1 MTNVE
6 LVQNK
11 KLASD
16 KWSFRF
22 PPNNNDNHN
31 ADDDVYVP
39 IPRNLSGLHTASSST
54 RATRCGKVLRAQS
67 RKEHI
72 EHWTP
77 NRNETKVAESWRRNY
92 SHMANWRGAQT
103 AQRIKV
109 MSNDVLSGLHL

>member
-39 IPRNLSGLHTASSST
+39 IPRNLSGLHSAATST
-54 RATRCGKVLRAQS
+54 RATRCGKVLRAQK
-67 RKEHI
+67 RAEKTYI
-72 EHWTP
+72 ERW
-77 NRNETKVAESWRRNY
+77 NETKVGSDET
-92 SHMANWRGAQT
+92 T
-103 AQRIKV
+103 AIWQPEEGHKIHRE
-109 MSNDVLSGLHL
+109 